1 MSFGLEIDDLHLANI
16 SSSTTIFKRAPK
28 CYSISSQMDR
38 WKGVCNVNKCNMLQ
52 PCKFD
57 QYSLETGETDIQNV
71 ARNVFNKVLVLHF

>member
-1 MSFGLEIDDLHLANI
+1 
-16 SSSTTIFKRAPK
+16 
-28 CYSISSQMDR
+28 MDR

-71 ARNVFNKVLVLHF
+71 ARNVFNKVLVLHFWIMAAVFHQWRKSWAAKVKSRNNF